1 MNLYSNNDFK
11 TKSFMNRR
19 KKQLT
24 KKRMISMVSSC
35 VKRLWMMDLLRLSR
49 IPCKATTMKI
59 SLLRKTS
66 KYTGE
71 TSTLQGK
78 LEEVIL
84 ISNME

>member
-11 TKSFMNRR
+11 TKSYMNRR

-35 VKRLWMMDLLRLSR
+35 VKRLWMMDLLKHSR
-49 IPCKATTMKI
+49 ILCKAIIMKI

-66 KYTGE
+66 KFTGE
-71 TSTLQGK
+71 ISILQGK
-78 LEEVIL
+78 LEEVIP